1 MLQKPNSFIEKTVT
15 INEIEIPAFYSQ
27 ITDFTLVGLK
37 DENGNISLFIYNDG
51 KYQKYT
57 EFIFGNITLFPLK
70 MDKTID
76 KYEKGNVTIN
86 NNSIEC
92 LELSK
97 SNRFKIIKALNVDT
111 NEEGLYLY
119 DTKDNSAVKY
129 DDSYIKI
136 IQKNNQM
143 LMYAVIFFA
152 SLTLLSL
159 ILLCTISKKKKKV
172 KKDVPTVKE
181 IDDKIEE
188 IKNEMKDETD
198 EEVYNI
204 LEDSKKS
211 KKKK

>member
-1 MLQKPNSFIEKTVT
+1 MVIAKRFCYERFSVPNFKQRNINNCILTYFTKIIQVLLLAMLSLIF
-15 INEIEIPAFYSQ
+15 INETY
-27 ITDFTLVGLK
+27 T
-37 DENGNISLFIYNDG
+37 
-51 KYQKYT
+51 KYT
-57 EFIFGNITLFPLK
+57 TELTGSSN
-70 MDKTID
+70 DTIA
-76 KYEKGNVTIN
+76 KWAWTIN
-86 NNSIEC
+86 NNSVEC